1 MPLVEPVTTATLSF
15 NITRP
20 PLIADPRRRVFRIAG
35 RGRQRTSAWGSD
47 EVARPARGD
56 AATPADDATR
66 SDDVALLA
74 RLKAGEDAAYAEL
87 VRRHGGRMLA
97 VARRYLHNEDAA
109 QDCVQEAFLAAFRAL
124 DRFEGRSS
132 LATWLHR
139 ITVNAA
145 LQALRRRGAKDEV
158 AIEPWMPTFDEEGLL
173 EGPTR
178 LTAAGAD
185 ELIARDDVR
194 TTVRA
199 AIDRLPTSYRNVLL
213 LRDIEGLSI
222 KEVADMLE
230 VSENNAKV
238 RLHRAR
244 NALKKELE
252 PLLNEGAL

>member
-1 MPLVEPVTTATLSF
+1 
-15 NITRP
+15 
-20 PLIADPRRRVFRIAG
+20 
-35 RGRQRTSAWGSD
+35 
-47 EVARPARGD
+47 VARAVPSDASAGDTGAERSGD
-56 AATPADDATR
+56 A
-66 SDDVALLA
+66 ALLA
-74 RLKAGEDAAYAEL
+74 RLRAGDEAAFAEL
-87 VRRHGGRMLA
+87 VRTHGGRMLA
-97 VARRYLHNEDAA
+97 VARRYLDSEEAA
-109 QDCVQEAFLAAFRAL
+109 RDCVQEAFIAAFKAV

-158 AIEPWMPTFDEEGLL
+158 PIEPWLPSFDDDGFL
-173 EGPTR
+173 EGPTQ

-194 TTVRA
+194 AAVRA

-213 LRDIEGLSI
+213 LRDIEGLSM
-222 KEVADMLE
+222 KEVAEMLE

>member
-1 MPLVEPVTTATLSF
+1 MG
-15 NITRP
+15 
-20 PLIADPRRRVFRIAG
+20 DAG
-35 RGRQRTSAWGSD
+35 SV
-47 EVARPARGD
+47 EVAASEEAGGAGD
-56 AATPADDATR
+56 A
-66 SDDVALLA
+66 ALLA
-74 RLKAGEDAAYAEL
+74 RLRAGEEAAFAEL

-97 VARRYLHNEDAA
+97 VARRYLGSEEAA
-109 QDCVQEAFLAAFRAL
+109 QDCVQEAFLAAFKAL

-145 LQALRRRGAKDEV
+145 LQVLRRRSHKDEV
-158 AIEPWMPTFDEEGLL
+158 ATDPWQPTFDEDGFL
-173 EGPTR
+173 EGPTQ

-185 ELIARDDVR
+185 ELLARDDVR
-194 TTVRA
+194 AAVRA
-199 AIDRLPTSYRNVLL
+199 AIDRLPAGYRNVLL

-230 VSENNAKV
+230 LSENNAKV

-252 PLLNEGAL
+252 PLLCEGAL